1 MVDDIVLPTLL
12 NVDLNPLP
20 GEGVLQRSGHSCE
33 GQNSDLPFSPLTTDN
48 VVNPLINHPQV
59 ITMNVL
65 YCKDHPL
72 MVGLLL
78 GSPRFVYVW
87 SGI

>member
-48 VVNPLINHPQV
+48 EVNPLI
-59 ITMNVL
+59 
-65 YCKDHPL
+65 DHPKFSL
-72 MVGLLL
+72 RMGCTVKII
-78 GSPRFVYVW
+78 P
-87 SGI
+87 